1 MAALN
6 REQERQRLTNIIRQ
20 WNANRLDLFELSEP
34 NEDLEF
40 HGVMRFFHQDTDSKE
55 RVTTKCIRVSST
67 ATTAAVIETLVE
79 KFRPDMRMLTTPVYG
94 LYEVHAN
101 GEERRLDDNEKPLLV
116 QLNWNKDD
124 REGRFLLKR
133 EDNLNVSG
141 TGDYFE
147 DKSVMQNF
155 KRKPSKK
162 EKKEE
167 KKKKKKEALAAKG
180 KENSPKTPTSP
191 GGEESAAEKLYQE
204 LPESGFTRSISNPE
218 AVMRRRRQ
226 QKLEKKLQQFMSGP
240 SSGGTLKVYA
250 ETIKPEVPYKTLLLS
265 TNDTAAFVV
274 KESLE
279 KYGLDKED
287 PLDYCLVQV
296 QLPPGSTTVTE
307 TGGWGRELILD
318 DDDCPLQILMDWPA
332 QKGTLAFQLK
342 RRPSDAHG
350 QKRKPKKSKS
360 SSKSSESDS
369 YQDMAPVPQDRLPF
383 MVELNPDGS
392 EMLKPRLHRLQ
403 PNVTEV
409 GSERSS
415 ATSGQYLQLFSPNV
429 KPRHCV
435 IANMEGVVTVTP
447 TNHDAET
454 YVNGQRIYETTMLQ
468 HNSVV
473 RFGKMHTFRF
483 CEPVP
488 VEKSQGGRPDVTQ
501 SSPRRGPT
509 EQSSPSSGQAN
520 FETTFD
526 VDGHIETVSSPV
538 SKTPPRGLQERPV
551 DVPNEHMP
559 PVRSNIPFETVLP
572 ASIEYRDS
580 TEEQLLSQVISE
592 VNGAAV
598 QFKLAPTYTLYM
610 AARHRIAS
618 DARNVQTAAERLHR
632 LNSMT
637 IRVAS
642 MISRTIQEGS
652 AIAGVLAFWMANASE
667 LLHFLKM
674 DRDTSRQTQEAQGI
688 LGDAVQMA
696 FRYLVQCMT
705 RELRASMPAFLDESS
720 EADQEDEESL
730 TVKPSDADQG
740 RFWMLEAGW
749 KLGSFLDMR
758 DLPIF
763 LNYHAY
769 HPSNSPGYLPI
780 DDGDHSAHSS
790 ERSFRTSA
798 KENPARISGRW
809 LSPNSGMK
817 GGKPN
822 IGDVLNTLSSA
833 MSLLRRCRVNAA
845 LTIQLFS
852 QLFHFINMWLF
863 NKVVM
868 EPHLGLCTRMWGL
881 KLKRRLG
888 RVELW
893 AEKQGLELAA
903 DCHLCRV
910 IQAAHLLQAP
920 KHSAEDIASISSTC
934 FKLNSMQLR
943 ALLEQYRP
951 DPNEPR
957 IPQDL
962 IESVVSVAENT
973 ADELTRSDGGDVRLE
988 EDSDLQLPFLL
999 PEDGYSCD
1007 IVRGVPTGLQEF
1019 LDPLVSA
1026 GLLRMNIHPNAPGVW
1041 TIYFTPEAQE
1051 AARNMGSPGEQI
1063 PKEKLR
1069 SVSQQVHPEGHPSF
1083 QGSEQ
1088 SLHAPESRYPPTPK
1102 GEAEVID
1109 VSFSKNSSG
1118 MGLSIVAAKG
1128 AGQDQLG
1135 IYVKSVVKGGA
1146 ADLDGRLAA
1155 GDQLL
1160 EVDGHNLVG
1169 LSQERAAAL
1178 MTQTGQTVN
1187 LKVAKQGAI
1196 YHGLATLLS
1205 QPSPVMQSRVSRR
1218 SLGPTALSPSQ
1229 GGDTTPS
1236 KTRPKSEDILARHT
1250 NQVSTPPWREK
1261 MAPEGEG
1268 SGTVQRRE
1276 EYRSS
1281 PHLHNTNS
1289 KSKSVSD
1296 IVSDAEARGRRARN
1310 EIESVREQI
1319 KVRRIIRRSHS
1330 ASQSRSRSS
1339 SLSRLVN
1346 DLESRDWKAKEE
1358 ADVLKG
1364 ARSPRSPLSP
1374 RSPKSPSP
1382 RGNRSFNWPP
1392 PKQEDVRKSDKLSNG
1407 VPDIGKE
1414 NSKTRWSNEIMM
1426 NGDVSNG
1433 VVHHIKRS
1441 AITHNVR
1448 PFGKEIKRSRSCSEL
1463 KEEFEKKEKEAKEGL
1478 DTLRLSMKTQAS
1490 LSTTELGRIRKAVSI
1505 SDYQSKAEERDKQA
1519 KRDEEMLS
1527 QKSRRHSEGSTKY
1540 YVSEPHKS
1548 GRLGVHWANT
1558 VSAPSLTYSQMYGQ
1572 GRPSPQQQGGYRPA
1586 ASNPNIQAH
1595 LKQPPREATR
1605 SQSTSNLGY
1614 PQQGEPRRVGEMRRG
1629 PPPPQRSPNTTSNYA
1644 DPRGDR
1650 YGAPDH
1656 RRDYMNVDPRDR
1668 HPANDQD
1675 RNYVDQR
1682 YLPPEARDR
1691 YAPVGHAKERYPP
1704 QDQQA
1709 PRYNVTYRAEPYG
1722 TKPGYSDSPPPPP
1735 PPPPPENYDGVPPDL
1750 PPPPPDPRYNDSPPP
1765 PPPPPAEMIGR
1776 YPGGR
1781 QQSDSPRA
1789 KLAETMRAAPYNPE
1803 QPSQLKLRHTDGPQ
1817 QYGSEEE
1824 RRFMEIQEI
1833 EVDAEKRKQRM
1844 NGNKNYT
1851 SEVTYVLEKS
1861 DTLSPSPW
1869 EREKRVYIEKQINEQ
1884 LKQMREQEIQE
1895 LEGKNYRRPEEEDRL
1910 RKLRMEDQFQRRAE
1924 EARRRSEEEEEAAS
1938 ESDEEPHPKQL
1949 VRVVAEEAEAAKQRI
1964 IEKDHQRMYEEERR
1978 EMERIKEQEH
1988 RLQQLQAERDEQR
2001 QRLGQKMDKR
2011 EREQEEWLEKQRQ
2024 LREQQRI
2031 EQDESRRLQVEEEEQ
2046 MRHRKQEEIRIKREQ
2061 DQQALRQIQAQRE
2074 SEEKAYREAERKR
2087 REAEYLTKRQ
2097 RERER
2102 ERLRQERQERERL
2115 LLERKLTSETLIYK
2129 KRDSASDQSSDASS
2143 PTAREHPGVQS
2154 TRVNAYQIPPP
2165 EKTYIA
2171 PPAPPQRKSS
2181 YESLRDSDRYNDN
2194 SSRPYNNYNDYD
2206 QERKPSPPSKP
2217 SYDALHPPSSTA
2229 SYHSSASSSSS
2240 PSHKPDD
2247 FSSPA
2252 NSQGLNTYNT
2262 SVAGTTPG
2270 IIGAQEVYRDP
2281 VMRKK
2286 AEKKAQA
2293 MEAAKKKPGP
2303 EKLSFKDRM
2312 KMFDQG
2318 QTIEKP
2324 RTSKWLKE
2332 HAPETVG

>member
-167 KKKKKKEALAAKG
+167 KKKKKKEALALKG
-180 KENSPKTPTSP
+180 KENSPKVVLPKDDTPTSP
-191 GGEESAAEKLYQE
+191 QGEENAAEKLYQE

-287 PLDYCLVQV
+287 PLDYCLVQLSTSRLRNVQLPPGTSTWRRIGNNLSPIREV

-342 RRPSDAHG
+342 RRPSDARG

-369 YQDMAPVPQDRLPF
+369 YQDMGPVPQDRLPF

-415 ATSGQYLQLFSPNV
+415 ATSGQYLQLNVAETDSGYHSSSKGELFSPNV

-435 IANMEGVVTVTP
+435 LANMEGVVTVTP
-447 TNHDAET
+447 TNHEAET

-488 VEKSQGGRPDVTQ
+488 VTESQKSQGGRPDVTQ

-509 EQSSPSSGQAN
+509 EQSSPSSGQ

-538 SKTPPRGLQERPV
+538 NKTPPRGLQERPV
-551 DVPNEHMP
+551 DVPPEHMP

-705 RELRASMPAFLDESS
+705 RELRASMPSFLDESS

-730 TVKPSDADQG
+730 T
-740 RFWMLEAGW
+740 
-749 KLGSFLDMR
+749 
-758 DLPIF
+758 
-763 LNYHAY
+763 
-769 HPSNSPGYLPI
+769 

-881 KLKRRLG
+881 RLKRRLG

-1051 AARNMGSPGEQI
+1051 AARTMGSPGEQI

-1069 SVSQQVHPEGHPSF
+1069 SVSQQ
-1083 QGSEQ
+1083 
-1088 SLHAPESRYPPTPK
+1088 SLHTPESRYPTTPK

-1109 VSFSKNSSG
+1109 VSFGKNSSG

-1330 ASQSRSRSS
+1330 ASQNRSRSS

-1358 ADVLKG
+1358 AGVLKG

-1382 RGNRSFNWPP
+1382 RGSRSFNWPP
-1392 PKQEDVRKSDKLSNG
+1392 PSPKQEDIRKSDKLSNG
-1407 VPDIGKE
+1407 VPHIGKE
-1414 NSKTRWSNEIMM
+1414 NVKTRYSNEIVM
-1426 NGDVSNG
+1426 NGDLSNG

-1441 AITHNVR
+1441 AITHNMR

-1463 KEEFEKKEKEAKEGL
+1463 KEEFEKKEQEAKEGL
-1478 DTLRLSMKTQAS
+1478 DTLRLSLKTQAS
-1490 LSTTELGRIRKAVSI
+1490 LSTSELGRIRKAVSI

-1519 KRDEEMLS
+1519 KRDEETLS

-1548 GRLGVHWANT
+1548 GKLGVHWANT
-1558 VSAPSLTYSQMYGQ
+1558 LSAPSLTYSQMYGQ
-1572 GRPSPQQQGGYRPA
+1572 GRPSPQQQGGGYRPA
-1586 ASNPNIQAH
+1586 ASNPNIQAQ
-1595 LKQPPREATR
+1595 LKQQPPRDAPR

-1614 PQQGEPRRVGEMRRG
+1614 PQQAEPRRVGEMRRG

-1691 YAPVGHAKERYPP
+1691 YAPVGHAKERHPP

-1722 TKPGYSDSPPPPP
+1722 SKPGYSDSPPPPP

-1789 KLAETMRAAPYNPE
+1789 KLAETMRSAPYNPE
-1803 QPSQLKLRHTDGPQ
+1803 QASQHRLRHTDGPQ

-1869 EREKRVYIEKQINEQ
+1869 EREKRVYIERQINEQ

-1895 LEGKNYRRPEEEDRL
+1895 LEGKNYRRPEEEERL
-1910 RKLRMEDQFQRRAE
+1910 RKLRMEDEFQRRAE
-1924 EARRRSEEEEEAAS
+1924 DARRRSEEDEEAAS

-2001 QRLGQKMDKR
+2001 QRMGQKMDKR

-2031 EQDESRRLQVEEEEQ
+2031 EQDESRRLQEQEEEQ

-2129 KRDSASDQSSDASS
+2129 KRDSASDSDASS

-2165 EKTYIA
+2165 EKTFIA

-2181 YESLRDSDRYNDN
+2181 YESLRDSDRYNDDN
-2194 SSRPYNNYNDYD
+2194 SRAYNNYNDYD

-2217 SYDALHPPSSTA
+2217 SYDALHPTSSTA

-2240 PSHKPDD
+2240 PSHKPDE
-2247 FSSPA
+2247 FASPA

-2262 SVAGTTPG
+2262 QQMAGTTPC

-2281 VMRKK
+2281 VMRRK

-2293 MEAAKKKPGP
+2293 SEAAKKKPGP

>member
-167 KKKKKKEALAAKG
+167 KKKKKKEALALKG
-180 KENSPKTPTSP
+180 KENSPKVVLPKDDTPTSP
-191 GGEESAAEKLYQE
+191 QGEENAAEKLYQE

-287 PLDYCLVQV
+287 PLDYCLVQLSTSRLRNVQLPPGTSTWRRIGNNLSPIREV

-342 RRPSDAHG
+342 RRPSDARG

-369 YQDMAPVPQDRLPF
+369 YQDMGPVPQDRLPF

-415 ATSGQYLQLFSPNV
+415 ATSGQYLQLNVAETDSGYHSSSKGELFSPNV

-435 IANMEGVVTVTP
+435 LANMEGVVTVTP
-447 TNHDAET
+447 TNHEAET

-488 VEKSQGGRPDVTQ
+488 VTESQKSQGGRPDVTQ

-509 EQSSPSSGQAN
+509 EQSSPSSGQ

-538 SKTPPRGLQERPV
+538 NKTPPRGLQERPV
-551 DVPNEHMP
+551 DVPPEHMP

-705 RELRASMPAFLDESS
+705 RELRASMPSFLDESS

-730 TVKPSDADQG
+730 T
-740 RFWMLEAGW
+740 
-749 KLGSFLDMR
+749 
-758 DLPIF
+758 
-763 LNYHAY
+763 
-769 HPSNSPGYLPI
+769 

-881 KLKRRLG
+881 RLKRRLG

-1051 AARNMGSPGEQI
+1051 AARTMGSPGEQI

-1088 SLHAPESRYPPTPK
+1088 SLHTPESRYPTTPK

-1109 VSFSKNSSG
+1109 VSFGKNSSG

-1205 QPSPVMQSRVSRR
+1205 QPSPVMQSR
-1218 SLGPTALSPSQ
+1218 A
-1229 GGDTTPS
+1229 
-1236 KTRPKSEDILARHT
+1236 
-1250 NQVSTPPWREK
+1250 
-1261 MAPEGEG
+1261 
-1268 SGTVQRRE
+1268 
-1276 EYRSS
+1276 
-1281 PHLHNTNS
+1281 
-1289 KSKSVSD
+1289 
-1296 IVSDAEARGRRARN
+1296 
-1310 EIESVREQI
+1310 
-1319 KVRRIIRRSHS
+1319 
-1330 ASQSRSRSS
+1330 
-1339 SLSRLVN
+1339 
-1346 DLESRDWKAKEE
+1346 
-1358 ADVLKG
+1358 
-1364 ARSPRSPLSP
+1364 
-1374 RSPKSPSP
+1374 
-1382 RGNRSFNWPP
+1382 
-1392 PKQEDVRKSDKLSNG
+1392 
-1407 VPDIGKE
+1407 
-1414 NSKTRWSNEIMM
+1414 
-1426 NGDVSNG
+1426 
-1433 VVHHIKRS
+1433 
-1441 AITHNVR
+1441 
-1448 PFGKEIKRSRSCSEL
+1448 
-1463 KEEFEKKEKEAKEGL
+1463 
-1478 DTLRLSMKTQAS
+1478 
-1490 LSTTELGRIRKAVSI
+1490 
-1505 SDYQSKAEERDKQA
+1505 
-1519 KRDEEMLS
+1519 
-1527 QKSRRHSEGSTKY
+1527 
-1540 YVSEPHKS
+1540 
-1548 GRLGVHWANT
+1548 
-1558 VSAPSLTYSQMYGQ
+1558 YSQMYGQ
-1572 GRPSPQQQGGYRPA
+1572 GRPSPQQQGGGYRPA
-1586 ASNPNIQAH
+1586 ASNPNIQAQ
-1595 LKQPPREATR
+1595 LKQQPPRDAPR

-1614 PQQGEPRRVGEMRRG
+1614 PQQAEPRRVGEMRRG

-1691 YAPVGHAKERYPP
+1691 YAPVGHAKERHPP

-1722 TKPGYSDSPPPPP
+1722 SKPGYSDSPPPPP

-1789 KLAETMRAAPYNPE
+1789 KLAETMRSAPYNPE
-1803 QPSQLKLRHTDGPQ
+1803 QASQHRLRHTDGPQ

-1869 EREKRVYIEKQINEQ
+1869 EREKRVYIERQINEQ

-1895 LEGKNYRRPEEEDRL
+1895 LEGKNYRRPEEEERL
-1910 RKLRMEDQFQRRAE
+1910 RKLRMEDEFQRRAE
-1924 EARRRSEEEEEAAS
+1924 DARRRSEEDEEAAS

-2001 QRLGQKMDKR
+2001 QRMGQKMDKR

-2031 EQDESRRLQVEEEEQ
+2031 EQDESRRLQEQEEEQ

-2129 KRDSASDQSSDASS
+2129 KRDSASDSDASS

-2165 EKTYIA
+2165 EKTFIA

-2181 YESLRDSDRYNDN
+2181 YESLRDSDRYNDDN
-2194 SSRPYNNYNDYD
+2194 SRAYNNYNDYD

-2217 SYDALHPPSSTA
+2217 SYDALHPTSSTA

-2240 PSHKPDD
+2240 PSHKPDE
-2247 FSSPA
+2247 FASPA

-2262 SVAGTTPG
+2262 QQMAGTTPC

-2281 VMRKK
+2281 VMRRK

-2293 MEAAKKKPGP
+2293 SEAAKKKPGP

>member
-167 KKKKKKEALAAKG
+167 KKKKKKEALALKG
-180 KENSPKTPTSP
+180 KENSPKVVLPKDDTPTSP
-191 GGEESAAEKLYQE
+191 QGEENAAEKLYQE

-342 RRPSDAHG
+342 RRPSDARG

-369 YQDMAPVPQDRLPF
+369 YQDMGPVPQDRLPF

-435 IANMEGVVTVTP
+435 LANMEGVVTVTP
-447 TNHDAET
+447 TNHEAET

-468 HNSVV
+468 HNAVV

-488 VEKSQGGRPDVTQ
+488 VTESQKSQGGRPDVTQ

-509 EQSSPSSGQAN
+509 EQSSPSSGQ

-538 SKTPPRGLQERPV
+538 NKTPPRGLQERPV
-551 DVPNEHMP
+551 DVPPEHMP

-705 RELRASMPAFLDESS
+705 RELRASMPSFLDESS

-730 TVKPSDADQG
+730 T
-740 RFWMLEAGW
+740 
-749 KLGSFLDMR
+749 
-758 DLPIF
+758 
-763 LNYHAY
+763 
-769 HPSNSPGYLPI
+769 

-881 KLKRRLG
+881 RLKRRLG

-1051 AARNMGSPGEQI
+1051 AARTMGSPGEQI

-1069 SVSQQVHPEGHPSF
+1069 SVSQQ
-1083 QGSEQ
+1083 
-1088 SLHAPESRYPPTPK
+1088 SLHTPESRYPPTPK

-1109 VSFSKNSSG
+1109 VSFGKNSSG

-1281 PHLHNTNS
+1281 PHLHNTN
-1289 KSKSVSD
+1289 
-1296 IVSDAEARGRRARN
+1296 
-1310 EIESVREQI
+1310 
-1319 KVRRIIRRSHS
+1319 
-1330 ASQSRSRSS
+1330 
-1339 SLSRLVN
+1339 
-1346 DLESRDWKAKEE
+1346 
-1358 ADVLKG
+1358 
-1364 ARSPRSPLSP
+1364 
-1374 RSPKSPSP
+1374 
-1382 RGNRSFNWPP
+1382 
-1392 PKQEDVRKSDKLSNG
+1392 
-1407 VPDIGKE
+1407 
-1414 NSKTRWSNEIMM
+1414 
-1426 NGDVSNG
+1426 
-1433 VVHHIKRS
+1433 
-1441 AITHNVR
+1441 
-1448 PFGKEIKRSRSCSEL
+1448 
-1463 KEEFEKKEKEAKEGL
+1463 
-1478 DTLRLSMKTQAS
+1478 
-1490 LSTTELGRIRKAVSI
+1490 
-1505 SDYQSKAEERDKQA
+1505 
-1519 KRDEEMLS
+1519 
-1527 QKSRRHSEGSTKY
+1527 
-1540 YVSEPHKS
+1540 
-1548 GRLGVHWANT
+1548 
-1558 VSAPSLTYSQMYGQ
+1558 TYSQMYGQ
-1572 GRPSPQQQGGYRPA
+1572 GRPSPQQQGGGYRPA
-1586 ASNPNIQAH
+1586 ASNPNIQAQ
-1595 LKQPPREATR
+1595 LKQQPPREAPR

-1614 PQQGEPRRVGEMRRG
+1614 PQQAEPRRVGEMRRG

-1691 YAPVGHAKERYPP
+1691 YAPVGHAKERHPP

-1722 TKPGYSDSPPPPP
+1722 SKPGYSDSPPPPP

-1789 KLAETMRAAPYNPE
+1789 KLAETMRSAPYNPE
-1803 QPSQLKLRHTDGPQ
+1803 QASQHRLRHTDGPQ

-1869 EREKRVYIEKQINEQ
+1869 EREKRAYIERQINEQ

-1895 LEGKNYRRPEEEDRL
+1895 LEGKNYRRPEEEERL
-1910 RKLRMEDQFQRRAE
+1910 RKLRMEDEFQRRAE
-1924 EARRRSEEEEEAAS
+1924 DARRRSEEDEEAAS

-2001 QRLGQKMDKR
+2001 QRMGQKMDKR

-2031 EQDESRRLQVEEEEQ
+2031 EQDESRRLQEQEEEQ
-2046 MRHRKQEEIRIKREQ
+2046 MRHRKQEEIRVKREQ

-2129 KRDSASDQSSDASS
+2129 KRDSASDSDASS

-2165 EKTYIA
+2165 EKTFIA

-2181 YESLRDSDRYNDN
+2181 YESLRDSDRYNDDN
-2194 SSRPYNNYNDYD
+2194 SRAYNNYNDYD

-2217 SYDALHPPSSTA
+2217 SYDALHPTSSTA

-2240 PSHKPDD
+2240 PSHKPDE
-2247 FSSPA
+2247 FASPA

-2262 SVAGTTPG
+2262 QQMAGTTPC

-2281 VMRKK
+2281 VMRRK

-2293 MEAAKKKPGP
+2293 SEAAKKKPGP

>member
-180 KENSPKTPTSP
+180 KENSPKVSLPKDDTPTSP

-1205 QPSPVMQSRVSRR
+1205 QPSPVMQSR
-1218 SLGPTALSPSQ
+1218 A
-1229 GGDTTPS
+1229 
-1236 KTRPKSEDILARHT
+1236 
-1250 NQVSTPPWREK
+1250 
-1261 MAPEGEG
+1261 
-1268 SGTVQRRE
+1268 
-1276 EYRSS
+1276 
-1281 PHLHNTNS
+1281 
-1289 KSKSVSD
+1289 
-1296 IVSDAEARGRRARN
+1296 
-1310 EIESVREQI
+1310 
-1319 KVRRIIRRSHS
+1319 
-1330 ASQSRSRSS
+1330 
-1339 SLSRLVN
+1339 
-1346 DLESRDWKAKEE
+1346 
-1358 ADVLKG
+1358 
-1364 ARSPRSPLSP
+1364 
-1374 RSPKSPSP
+1374 
-1382 RGNRSFNWPP
+1382 
-1392 PKQEDVRKSDKLSNG
+1392 
-1407 VPDIGKE
+1407 
-1414 NSKTRWSNEIMM
+1414 
-1426 NGDVSNG
+1426 
-1433 VVHHIKRS
+1433 
-1441 AITHNVR
+1441 
-1448 PFGKEIKRSRSCSEL
+1448 
-1463 KEEFEKKEKEAKEGL
+1463 
-1478 DTLRLSMKTQAS
+1478 
-1490 LSTTELGRIRKAVSI
+1490 
-1505 SDYQSKAEERDKQA
+1505 
-1519 KRDEEMLS
+1519 
-1527 QKSRRHSEGSTKY
+1527 
-1540 YVSEPHKS
+1540 
-1548 GRLGVHWANT
+1548 
-1558 VSAPSLTYSQMYGQ
+1558 YSQMYGQ

>member
-133 EDNLNVSG
+133 EDNLNVS
-141 TGDYFE
+141 
-147 DKSVMQNF
+147 
-155 KRKPSKK
+155 
-162 EKKEE
+162 
-167 KKKKKKEALAAKG
+167 
-180 KENSPKTPTSP
+180 TPTSP
-191 GGEESAAEKLYQE
+191 QGEESAAEKLYQE

-226 QKLEKKLQQFMSGP
+226 QKLERRNFSSALQ
-240 SSGGTLKVYA
+240 
-250 ETIKPEVPYKTLLLS
+250 TLLLS

-279 KYGLDKED
+279 KYGLDKRTPGLLPRTGTSTWRRIGNNLSPIREVIPAATCRHLALTF
-287 PLDYCLVQV
+287 PLHHSSPPPPPAHSRSCAGFSCSV

-342 RRPSDAHG
+342 RRPSDARG

-369 YQDMAPVPQDRLPF
+369 YQDMGPVPQDRLPF

-447 TNHDAET
+447 TNHEAET

-488 VEKSQGGRPDVTQ
+488 VIEKSQGGRPDVTQ
-501 SSPRRGPT
+501 SSPRRGPA

-526 VDGHIETVSSPV
+526 VDGHIETVTSPV
-538 SKTPPRGLQERPV
+538 NKTPPRGLQERPV
-551 DVPNEHMP
+551 DVPPEHMP

-780 DDGDHSAHSS
+780 ARSASCSPAVPIFCCLGRRKLRDKSRAKSEPVLNAQSETTRAVAKSCEQLPLETDDGDHSAHSS

-881 KLKRRLG
+881 RLKRRLG

-1026 GLLRMNIHPNAPGVW
+1026 GLVRMNVHPNAPGVW

-1088 SLHAPESRYPPTPK
+1088 SLHTPESRYPPTPK

-1118 MGLSIVAAKG
+1118 MGLSIVAAKEKTERWSKFTEHLQQASSVLG
-1128 AGQDQLG
+1128 GFTPLLPLPCPYLAYSSRQGLGILRACGPNSSAVYVSPSVYRPDRLVLSHPEITPKESQDQVVVWVSFVRTASCVVFPV
-1135 IYVKSVVKGGA
+1135 IYPK
-1146 ADLDGRLAA
+1146 R
-1155 GDQLL
+1155 
-1160 EVDGHNLVG
+1160 
-1169 LSQERAAAL
+1169 
-1178 MTQTGQTVN
+1178 
-1187 LKVAKQGAI
+1187 
-1196 YHGLATLLS
+1196 
-1205 QPSPVMQSRVSRR
+1205 RVP
-1218 SLGPTALSPSQ
+1218 LGPVFGVCA
-1229 GGDTTPS
+1229 D
-1236 KTRPKSEDILARHT
+1236 
-1250 NQVSTPPWREK
+1250 
-1261 MAPEGEG
+1261 
-1268 SGTVQRRE
+1268 SG
-1276 EYRSS
+1276 
-1281 PHLHNTNS
+1281 
-1289 KSKSVSD
+1289 
-1296 IVSDAEARGRRARN
+1296 IVLN
-1310 EIESVREQI
+1310 
-1319 KVRRIIRRSHS
+1319 
-1330 ASQSRSRSS
+1330 
-1339 SLSRLVN
+1339 
-1346 DLESRDWKAKEE
+1346 
-1358 ADVLKG
+1358 
-1364 ARSPRSPLSP
+1364 
-1374 RSPKSPSP
+1374 
-1382 RGNRSFNWPP
+1382 
-1392 PKQEDVRKSDKLSNG
+1392 
-1407 VPDIGKE
+1407 
-1414 NSKTRWSNEIMM
+1414 
-1426 NGDVSNG
+1426 
-1433 VVHHIKRS
+1433 
-1441 AITHNVR
+1441 
-1448 PFGKEIKRSRSCSEL
+1448 C
-1463 KEEFEKKEKEAKEGL
+1463 
-1478 DTLRLSMKTQAS
+1478 QAS
-1490 LSTTELGRIRKAVSI
+1490 LVNAESSGSMGRCYAVNWLMAFLSSACVNIGRKS
-1505 SDYQSKAEERDKQA
+1505 ERH
-1519 KRDEEMLS
+1519 
-1527 QKSRRHSEGSTKY
+1527 RRN
-1540 YVSEPHKS
+1540 V
-1548 GRLGVHWANT
+1548 
-1558 VSAPSLTYSQMYGQ
+1558 
-1572 GRPSPQQQGGYRPA
+1572 
-1586 ASNPNIQAH
+1586 ASNHPPAILGKHPSFLDWSSCFLFAQHMSSRSIMQEVFISAGFMTRFGVFVAS
-1595 LKQPPREATR
+1595 LKLKCQTSALQFQKKPQV
-1605 SQSTSNLGY
+1605 QSPDLNLTHFSPDTGVGY
-1614 PQQGEPRRVGEMRRG
+1614 C
-1629 PPPPQRSPNTTSNYA
+1629 
-1644 DPRGDR
+1644 
-1650 YGAPDH
+1650 
-1656 RRDYMNVDPRDR
+1656 
-1668 HPANDQD
+1668 
-1675 RNYVDQR
+1675 
-1682 YLPPEARDR
+1682 LF
-1691 YAPVGHAKERYPP
+1691 
-1704 QDQQA
+1704 
-1709 PRYNVTYRAEPYG
+1709 AEP
-1722 TKPGYSDSPPPPP
+1722 KISSSH
-1735 PPPPPENYDGVPPDL
+1735 VC
-1750 PPPPPDPRYNDSPPP
+1750 
-1765 PPPPPAEMIGR
+1765 
-1776 YPGGR
+1776 
-1781 QQSDSPRA
+1781 QH
-1789 KLAETMRAAPYNPE
+1789 
-1803 QPSQLKLRHTDGPQ
+1803 PSH
-1817 QYGSEEE
+1817 
-1824 RRFMEIQEI
+1824 
-1833 EVDAEKRKQRM
+1833 
-1844 NGNKNYT
+1844 
-1851 SEVTYVLEKS
+1851 
-1861 DTLSPSPW
+1861 
-1869 EREKRVYIEKQINEQ
+1869 
-1884 LKQMREQEIQE
+1884 
-1895 LEGKNYRRPEEEDRL
+1895 
-1910 RKLRMEDQFQRRAE
+1910 
-1924 EARRRSEEEEEAAS
+1924 
-1938 ESDEEPHPKQL
+1938 
-1949 VRVVAEEAEAAKQRI
+1949 
-1964 IEKDHQRMYEEERR
+1964 
-1978 EMERIKEQEH
+1978 
-1988 RLQQLQAERDEQR
+1988 
-2001 QRLGQKMDKR
+2001 
-2011 EREQEEWLEKQRQ
+2011 
-2024 LREQQRI
+2024 
-2031 EQDESRRLQVEEEEQ
+2031 
-2046 MRHRKQEEIRIKREQ
+2046 
-2061 DQQALRQIQAQRE
+2061 
-2074 SEEKAYREAERKR
+2074 
-2087 REAEYLTKRQ
+2087 YLTPV
-2097 RERER
+2097 
-2102 ERLRQERQERERL
+2102 LRC
-2115 LLERKLTSETLIYK
+2115 
-2129 KRDSASDQSSDASS
+2129 DS
-2143 PTAREHPGVQS
+2143 VQF
-2154 TRVNAYQIPPP
+2154 
-2165 EKTYIA
+2165 
-2171 PPAPPQRKSS
+2171 
-2181 YESLRDSDRYNDN
+2181 
-2194 SSRPYNNYNDYD
+2194 
-2206 QERKPSPPSKP
+2206 
-2217 SYDALHPPSSTA
+2217 
-2229 SYHSSASSSSS
+2229 
-2240 PSHKPDD
+2240 PD
-2247 FSSPA
+2247 
-2252 NSQGLNTYNT
+2252 
-2262 SVAGTTPG
+2262 
-2270 IIGAQEVYRDP
+2270 
-2281 VMRKK
+2281 
-2286 AEKKAQA
+2286 
-2293 MEAAKKKPGP
+2293 
-2303 EKLSFKDRM
+2303 
-2312 KMFDQG
+2312 
-2318 QTIEKP
+2318 
-2324 RTSKWLKE
+2324 
-2332 HAPETVG
+2332 

>member
-167 KKKKKKEALAAKG
+167 KKKKKKEALALKG
-180 KENSPKTPTSP
+180 KENSPKVVLPKDDTPTSP
-191 GGEESAAEKLYQE
+191 QGEENAAEKLYQE

-287 PLDYCLVQV
+287 PLDYCLVQLSTSRLRNVQLPPGTSTWRRIGNNLSPIREV

-342 RRPSDAHG
+342 RRPSDARG

-369 YQDMAPVPQDRLPF
+369 YQDMGPVPQDRLPF

-415 ATSGQYLQLFSPNV
+415 ATSGQYLQLNVAETDSGYHSSSKGELFSPNV

-435 IANMEGVVTVTP
+435 LANMEGVVTVTP
-447 TNHDAET
+447 TNHEAET

-488 VEKSQGGRPDVTQ
+488 VTESQKSQGGRPDVTQ

-509 EQSSPSSGQAN
+509 EQSSPSSGQ

-538 SKTPPRGLQERPV
+538 NKTPPRGLQERPV
-551 DVPNEHMP
+551 DVPPEHMP

-705 RELRASMPAFLDESS
+705 RELRASMPSFLDESS

-730 TVKPSDADQG
+730 T
-740 RFWMLEAGW
+740 
-749 KLGSFLDMR
+749 
-758 DLPIF
+758 
-763 LNYHAY
+763 
-769 HPSNSPGYLPI
+769 

-881 KLKRRLG
+881 RLKRRLG

-1051 AARNMGSPGEQI
+1051 AARTMGSPGEQI

-1088 SLHAPESRYPPTPK
+1088 SLHTPESRYPTTPK

-1109 VSFSKNSSG
+1109 VSFGKNSSG

-1281 PHLHNTNS
+1281 PHLHNTN
-1289 KSKSVSD
+1289 K
-1296 IVSDAEARGRRARN
+1296 
-1310 EIESVREQI
+1310 
-1319 KVRRIIRRSHS
+1319 
-1330 ASQSRSRSS
+1330 
-1339 SLSRLVN
+1339 
-1346 DLESRDWKAKEE
+1346 
-1358 ADVLKG
+1358 
-1364 ARSPRSPLSP
+1364 
-1374 RSPKSPSP
+1374 
-1382 RGNRSFNWPP
+1382 
-1392 PKQEDVRKSDKLSNG
+1392 
-1407 VPDIGKE
+1407 
-1414 NSKTRWSNEIMM
+1414 
-1426 NGDVSNG
+1426 
-1433 VVHHIKRS
+1433 
-1441 AITHNVR
+1441 
-1448 PFGKEIKRSRSCSEL
+1448 
-1463 KEEFEKKEKEAKEGL
+1463 
-1478 DTLRLSMKTQAS
+1478 
-1490 LSTTELGRIRKAVSI
+1490 
-1505 SDYQSKAEERDKQA
+1505 
-1519 KRDEEMLS
+1519 
-1527 QKSRRHSEGSTKY
+1527 
-1540 YVSEPHKS
+1540 PHKS
-1548 GRLGVHWANT
+1548 GKLGVHWANT
-1558 VSAPSLTYSQMYGQ
+1558 LSAPSLTYSQMYGQ
-1572 GRPSPQQQGGYRPA
+1572 GRPSPQQQGGGYRPA
-1586 ASNPNIQAH
+1586 ASNPNIQAQ
-1595 LKQPPREATR
+1595 LKQQPPRDAPR

-1614 PQQGEPRRVGEMRRG
+1614 PQQAEPRRVGEMRRG

-1691 YAPVGHAKERYPP
+1691 YAPVGHAKERHPP

-1722 TKPGYSDSPPPPP
+1722 SKPGYSDSPPPPP

-1789 KLAETMRAAPYNPE
+1789 KLAETMRSAPYNPE
-1803 QPSQLKLRHTDGPQ
+1803 QASQHRLRHTDGPQ

-1869 EREKRVYIEKQINEQ
+1869 EREKRVYIERQINEQ

-1895 LEGKNYRRPEEEDRL
+1895 LEGKNYRRPEEEERL
-1910 RKLRMEDQFQRRAE
+1910 RKLRMEDEFQRRAE
-1924 EARRRSEEEEEAAS
+1924 DARRRSEEDEEAAS

-2001 QRLGQKMDKR
+2001 QRMGQKMDKR

-2031 EQDESRRLQVEEEEQ
+2031 EQDESRRLQEQEEEQ

-2129 KRDSASDQSSDASS
+2129 KRDSASDSDASS

-2165 EKTYIA
+2165 EKTFIA

-2181 YESLRDSDRYNDN
+2181 YESLRDSDRYNDDN
-2194 SSRPYNNYNDYD
+2194 SRAYNNYNDYD

-2217 SYDALHPPSSTA
+2217 SYDALHPTSSTA

-2240 PSHKPDD
+2240 PSHKPDE
-2247 FSSPA
+2247 FASPA

-2262 SVAGTTPG
+2262 QQMAGTTPC

-2281 VMRKK
+2281 VMRRK

-2293 MEAAKKKPGP
+2293 SEAAKKKPGP

>member
-180 KENSPKTPTSP
+180 KENSPKVSLPKDDTPTSP

-1281 PHLHNTNS
+1281 PHLHNTN
-1289 KSKSVSD
+1289 K
-1296 IVSDAEARGRRARN
+1296 
-1310 EIESVREQI
+1310 
-1319 KVRRIIRRSHS
+1319 
-1330 ASQSRSRSS
+1330 
-1339 SLSRLVN
+1339 
-1346 DLESRDWKAKEE
+1346 
-1358 ADVLKG
+1358 
-1364 ARSPRSPLSP
+1364 
-1374 RSPKSPSP
+1374 
-1382 RGNRSFNWPP
+1382 
-1392 PKQEDVRKSDKLSNG
+1392 
-1407 VPDIGKE
+1407 
-1414 NSKTRWSNEIMM
+1414 
-1426 NGDVSNG
+1426 
-1433 VVHHIKRS
+1433 
-1441 AITHNVR
+1441 
-1448 PFGKEIKRSRSCSEL
+1448 
-1463 KEEFEKKEKEAKEGL
+1463 
-1478 DTLRLSMKTQAS
+1478 
-1490 LSTTELGRIRKAVSI
+1490 
-1505 SDYQSKAEERDKQA
+1505 
-1519 KRDEEMLS
+1519 
-1527 QKSRRHSEGSTKY
+1527 
-1540 YVSEPHKS
+1540 PHKS

>member
-180 KENSPKTPTSP
+180 KENSPKVSLPKDDV
-191 GGEESAAEKLYQE
+191 GEESAAEKLYQE

-369 YQDMAPVPQDRLPF
+369 YQDMGPVPQDRLPF
-383 MVELNPDGS
+383 MVELNPGALLFLS
-392 EMLKPRLHRLQ
+392 KILCTVIEFRNHFLQFPRLHRLQ

-488 VEKSQGGRPDVTQ
+488 VEVRLRSCIGDIP
-501 SSPRRGPT
+501 
-509 EQSSPSSGQAN
+509 PSSGQAN

-538 SKTPPRGLQERPV
+538 NKVRTTIHIRRQVIVQNNVDFKYLYPYLCRHLQEAYR
-551 DVPNEHMP
+551 
-559 PVRSNIPFETVLP
+559 RGQSNIPFETVLP

-730 TVKPSDADQG
+730 T
-740 RFWMLEAGW
+740 
-749 KLGSFLDMR
+749 
-758 DLPIF
+758 
-763 LNYHAY
+763 
-769 HPSNSPGYLPI
+769 
-780 DDGDHSAHSS
+780 
-790 ERSFRTSA
+790 
-798 KENPARISGRW
+798 
-809 LSPNSGMK
+809 
-817 GGKPN
+817 
-822 IGDVLNTLSSA
+822 GDVLNTLSSA

-1019 LDPLVSA
+1019 LDPLVYTISCLT

-1069 SVSQQVHPEGHPSF
+1069 TILLRLF
-1083 QGSEQ
+1083 
-1088 SLHAPESRYPPTPK
+1088 
-1102 GEAEVID
+1102 EVT
-1109 VSFSKNSSG
+1109 V
-1118 MGLSIVAAKG
+1118 GLSLRVFEAQG

-1205 QPSPVMQSRVSRR
+1205 QPSPVMQSRGKPSR
-1218 SLGPTALSPSQ
+1218 LGPSQ

-1319 KVRRIIRRSHS
+1319 K
-1330 ASQSRSRSS
+1330 
-1339 SLSRLVN
+1339 
-1346 DLESRDWKAKEE
+1346 
-1358 ADVLKG
+1358 
-1364 ARSPRSPLSP
+1364 
-1374 RSPKSPSP
+1374 
-1382 RGNRSFNWPP
+1382 
-1392 PKQEDVRKSDKLSNG
+1392 
-1407 VPDIGKE
+1407 
-1414 NSKTRWSNEIMM
+1414 
-1426 NGDVSNG
+1426 
-1433 VVHHIKRS
+1433 
-1441 AITHNVR
+1441 
-1448 PFGKEIKRSRSCSEL
+1448 
-1463 KEEFEKKEKEAKEGL
+1463 
-1478 DTLRLSMKTQAS
+1478 
-1490 LSTTELGRIRKAVSI
+1490 
-1505 SDYQSKAEERDKQA
+1505 
-1519 KRDEEMLS
+1519 
-1527 QKSRRHSEGSTKY
+1527 
-1540 YVSEPHKS
+1540 
-1548 GRLGVHWANT
+1548 
-1558 VSAPSLTYSQMYGQ
+1558 
-1572 GRPSPQQQGGYRPA
+1572 
-1586 ASNPNIQAH
+1586 
-1595 LKQPPREATR
+1595 PPREAPR

-1675 RNYVDQR
+1675 RNYVEQR

-1949 VRVVAEEAEAAKQRI
+1949 VR
-1964 IEKDHQRMYEEERR
+1964 
-1978 EMERIKEQEH
+1978 
-1988 RLQQLQAERDEQR
+1988 QLQAERDEQR

-2061 DQQALRQIQAQRE
+2061 DQQAL
-2074 SEEKAYREAERKR
+2074 
-2087 REAEYLTKRQ
+2087 
-2097 RERER
+2097 
-2102 ERLRQERQERERL
+2102 
-2115 LLERKLTSETLIYK
+2115 
-2129 KRDSASDQSSDASS
+2129 
-2143 PTAREHPGVQS
+2143 
-2154 TRVNAYQIPPP
+2154 
-2165 EKTYIA
+2165 
-2171 PPAPPQRKSS
+2171 
-2181 YESLRDSDRYNDN
+2181 
-2194 SSRPYNNYNDYD
+2194 
-2206 QERKPSPPSKP
+2206 
-2217 SYDALHPPSSTA
+2217 
-2229 SYHSSASSSSS
+2229 
-2240 PSHKPDD
+2240 
-2247 FSSPA
+2247 
-2252 NSQGLNTYNT
+2252 
-2262 SVAGTTPG
+2262 
-2270 IIGAQEVYRDP
+2270 
-2281 VMRKK
+2281 
-2286 AEKKAQA
+2286 
-2293 MEAAKKKPGP
+2293 
-2303 EKLSFKDRM
+2303 
-2312 KMFDQG
+2312 
-2318 QTIEKP
+2318 
-2324 RTSKWLKE
+2324 
-2332 HAPETVG
+2332 

>member
-180 KENSPKTPTSP
+180 KENSPKVSLPKDDTPTSP

-730 TVKPSDADQG
+730 T
-740 RFWMLEAGW
+740 
-749 KLGSFLDMR
+749 
-758 DLPIF
+758 
-763 LNYHAY
+763 
-769 HPSNSPGYLPI
+769 

-1069 SVSQQVHPEGHPSF
+1069 SVSQQ
-1083 QGSEQ
+1083 

-1281 PHLHNTNS
+1281 PHLHNTN
-1289 KSKSVSD
+1289 
-1296 IVSDAEARGRRARN
+1296 
-1310 EIESVREQI
+1310 
-1319 KVRRIIRRSHS
+1319 
-1330 ASQSRSRSS
+1330 
-1339 SLSRLVN
+1339 
-1346 DLESRDWKAKEE
+1346 
-1358 ADVLKG
+1358 
-1364 ARSPRSPLSP
+1364 
-1374 RSPKSPSP
+1374 
-1382 RGNRSFNWPP
+1382 
-1392 PKQEDVRKSDKLSNG
+1392 
-1407 VPDIGKE
+1407 
-1414 NSKTRWSNEIMM
+1414 
-1426 NGDVSNG
+1426 
-1433 VVHHIKRS
+1433 
-1441 AITHNVR
+1441 
-1448 PFGKEIKRSRSCSEL
+1448 
-1463 KEEFEKKEKEAKEGL
+1463 
-1478 DTLRLSMKTQAS
+1478 
-1490 LSTTELGRIRKAVSI
+1490 
-1505 SDYQSKAEERDKQA
+1505 
-1519 KRDEEMLS
+1519 
-1527 QKSRRHSEGSTKY
+1527 
-1540 YVSEPHKS
+1540 
-1548 GRLGVHWANT
+1548 
-1558 VSAPSLTYSQMYGQ
+1558 TYSQMYGQ

>member
-180 KENSPKTPTSP
+180 KENSPKVSLPKDDTPTSP

-1281 PHLHNTNS
+1281 PHLHNTN
-1289 KSKSVSD
+1289 
-1296 IVSDAEARGRRARN
+1296 
-1310 EIESVREQI
+1310 
-1319 KVRRIIRRSHS
+1319 
-1330 ASQSRSRSS
+1330 
-1339 SLSRLVN
+1339 
-1346 DLESRDWKAKEE
+1346 
-1358 ADVLKG
+1358 
-1364 ARSPRSPLSP
+1364 
-1374 RSPKSPSP
+1374 
-1382 RGNRSFNWPP
+1382 
-1392 PKQEDVRKSDKLSNG
+1392 
-1407 VPDIGKE
+1407 
-1414 NSKTRWSNEIMM
+1414 
-1426 NGDVSNG
+1426 
-1433 VVHHIKRS
+1433 
-1441 AITHNVR
+1441 
-1448 PFGKEIKRSRSCSEL
+1448 
-1463 KEEFEKKEKEAKEGL
+1463 
-1478 DTLRLSMKTQAS
+1478 
-1490 LSTTELGRIRKAVSI
+1490 
-1505 SDYQSKAEERDKQA
+1505 
-1519 KRDEEMLS
+1519 
-1527 QKSRRHSEGSTKY
+1527 
-1540 YVSEPHKS
+1540 
-1548 GRLGVHWANT
+1548 
-1558 VSAPSLTYSQMYGQ
+1558 TYSQMYGQ

>member
-167 KKKKKKEALAAKG
+167 KKKKKKEALALKG

-191 GGEESAAEKLYQE
+191 QGEENAAEKLYQE

-342 RRPSDAHG
+342 RRPSDARG

-369 YQDMAPVPQDRLPF
+369 YQDMGPVPQDRLPF

-435 IANMEGVVTVTP
+435 LANMEGVVTVTP
-447 TNHDAET
+447 TNHEAET

-468 HNSVV
+468 HNAVV

-488 VEKSQGGRPDVTQ
+488 VTESQKSQGGRPDVTQ

-509 EQSSPSSGQAN
+509 EQSSPSSGQ

-538 SKTPPRGLQERPV
+538 NKTPPRGLQERPV
-551 DVPNEHMP
+551 DVPPEHMP

-705 RELRASMPAFLDESS
+705 RELRASMPSFLDESS

-730 TVKPSDADQG
+730 T
-740 RFWMLEAGW
+740 
-749 KLGSFLDMR
+749 
-758 DLPIF
+758 
-763 LNYHAY
+763 
-769 HPSNSPGYLPI
+769 

-881 KLKRRLG
+881 RLKRRLG

-1051 AARNMGSPGEQI
+1051 AARTMGSPGEQI

-1088 SLHAPESRYPPTPK
+1088 SLHTPESRYPPTPK

-1109 VSFSKNSSG
+1109 VSFGKNSSG

-1281 PHLHNTNS
+1281 PHLHNTN
-1289 KSKSVSD
+1289 
-1296 IVSDAEARGRRARN
+1296 
-1310 EIESVREQI
+1310 
-1319 KVRRIIRRSHS
+1319 
-1330 ASQSRSRSS
+1330 
-1339 SLSRLVN
+1339 
-1346 DLESRDWKAKEE
+1346 
-1358 ADVLKG
+1358 
-1364 ARSPRSPLSP
+1364 
-1374 RSPKSPSP
+1374 
-1382 RGNRSFNWPP
+1382 
-1392 PKQEDVRKSDKLSNG
+1392 
-1407 VPDIGKE
+1407 
-1414 NSKTRWSNEIMM
+1414 
-1426 NGDVSNG
+1426 
-1433 VVHHIKRS
+1433 
-1441 AITHNVR
+1441 
-1448 PFGKEIKRSRSCSEL
+1448 
-1463 KEEFEKKEKEAKEGL
+1463 
-1478 DTLRLSMKTQAS
+1478 
-1490 LSTTELGRIRKAVSI
+1490 
-1505 SDYQSKAEERDKQA
+1505 
-1519 KRDEEMLS
+1519 
-1527 QKSRRHSEGSTKY
+1527 
-1540 YVSEPHKS
+1540 
-1548 GRLGVHWANT
+1548 
-1558 VSAPSLTYSQMYGQ
+1558 TYSQMYGQ
-1572 GRPSPQQQGGYRPA
+1572 GRPSPQQQGGGYRPA
-1586 ASNPNIQAH
+1586 ASNPNIQAQ
-1595 LKQPPREATR
+1595 LKQQPPREAPR

-1614 PQQGEPRRVGEMRRG
+1614 PQQAEPRRVGEMRRG

-1691 YAPVGHAKERYPP
+1691 YAPVGHAKERHPP

-1722 TKPGYSDSPPPPP
+1722 SKPGYSDSPPPPP

-1789 KLAETMRAAPYNPE
+1789 KLAETMRSAPYNPE
-1803 QPSQLKLRHTDGPQ
+1803 QASQHRLRHTDGPQ

-1869 EREKRVYIEKQINEQ
+1869 EREKRAYIERQINEQ

-1895 LEGKNYRRPEEEDRL
+1895 LEGKNYRRPEEEERL
-1910 RKLRMEDQFQRRAE
+1910 RKLRMEDEFQRRAE
-1924 EARRRSEEEEEAAS
+1924 DARRRSEEDEEAAS

-2001 QRLGQKMDKR
+2001 QRMGQKMDKR

-2031 EQDESRRLQVEEEEQ
+2031 EQDESRRLQEQEEEQ
-2046 MRHRKQEEIRIKREQ
+2046 MRHRKQEEIRVKREQ

-2129 KRDSASDQSSDASS
+2129 KRDSASDSDASS

-2165 EKTYIA
+2165 EKTFIA

-2181 YESLRDSDRYNDN
+2181 YESLRDSDRYNDDN
-2194 SSRPYNNYNDYD
+2194 SRAYNNYNDYD

-2217 SYDALHPPSSTA
+2217 SYDALHPTSSTA

-2240 PSHKPDD
+2240 PSHKPDE
-2247 FSSPA
+2247 FASPA

-2262 SVAGTTPG
+2262 QQMAGTTPC

-2281 VMRKK
+2281 VMRRK

-2293 MEAAKKKPGP
+2293 SEAAKKKPGP

>member
-730 TVKPSDADQG
+730 T
-740 RFWMLEAGW
+740 
-749 KLGSFLDMR
+749 
-758 DLPIF
+758 
-763 LNYHAY
+763 
-769 HPSNSPGYLPI
+769 

-1069 SVSQQVHPEGHPSF
+1069 SVSQQ
-1083 QGSEQ
+1083 

-1281 PHLHNTNS
+1281 PHLHNTN
-1289 KSKSVSD
+1289 
-1296 IVSDAEARGRRARN
+1296 
-1310 EIESVREQI
+1310 
-1319 KVRRIIRRSHS
+1319 
-1330 ASQSRSRSS
+1330 
-1339 SLSRLVN
+1339 
-1346 DLESRDWKAKEE
+1346 
-1358 ADVLKG
+1358 
-1364 ARSPRSPLSP
+1364 
-1374 RSPKSPSP
+1374 
-1382 RGNRSFNWPP
+1382 
-1392 PKQEDVRKSDKLSNG
+1392 
-1407 VPDIGKE
+1407 
-1414 NSKTRWSNEIMM
+1414 
-1426 NGDVSNG
+1426 
-1433 VVHHIKRS
+1433 
-1441 AITHNVR
+1441 
-1448 PFGKEIKRSRSCSEL
+1448 
-1463 KEEFEKKEKEAKEGL
+1463 
-1478 DTLRLSMKTQAS
+1478 
-1490 LSTTELGRIRKAVSI
+1490 
-1505 SDYQSKAEERDKQA
+1505 
-1519 KRDEEMLS
+1519 
-1527 QKSRRHSEGSTKY
+1527 
-1540 YVSEPHKS
+1540 
-1548 GRLGVHWANT
+1548 
-1558 VSAPSLTYSQMYGQ
+1558 TYSQMYGQ

>member
-1 MAALN
+1 
-6 REQERQRLTNIIRQ
+6 
-20 WNANRLDLFELSEP
+20 
-34 NEDLEF
+34 
-40 HGVMRFFHQDTDSKE
+40 
-55 RVTTKCIRVSST
+55 
-67 ATTAAVIETLVE
+67 
-79 KFRPDMRMLTTPVYG
+79 
-94 LYEVHAN
+94 
-101 GEERRLDDNEKPLLV
+101 
-116 QLNWNKDD
+116 
-124 REGRFLLKR
+124 
-133 EDNLNVSG
+133 
-141 TGDYFE
+141 
-147 DKSVMQNF
+147 
-155 KRKPSKK
+155 
-162 EKKEE
+162 
-167 KKKKKKEALAAKG
+167 
-180 KENSPKTPTSP
+180 
-191 GGEESAAEKLYQE
+191 
-204 LPESGFTRSISNPE
+204 
-218 AVMRRRRQ
+218 
-226 QKLEKKLQQFMSGP
+226 
-240 SSGGTLKVYA
+240 
-250 ETIKPEVPYKTLLLS
+250 
-265 TNDTAAFVV
+265 
-274 KESLE
+274 
-279 KYGLDKED
+279 
-287 PLDYCLVQV
+287 
-296 QLPPGSTTVTE
+296 
-307 TGGWGRELILD
+307 
-318 DDDCPLQILMDWPA
+318 
-332 QKGTLAFQLK
+332 
-342 RRPSDAHG
+342 
-350 QKRKPKKSKS
+350 
-360 SSKSSESDS
+360 
-369 YQDMAPVPQDRLPF
+369 
-383 MVELNPDGS
+383 
-392 EMLKPRLHRLQ
+392 
-403 PNVTEV
+403 
-409 GSERSS
+409 
-415 ATSGQYLQLFSPNV
+415 
-429 KPRHCV
+429 
-435 IANMEGVVTVTP
+435 
-447 TNHDAET
+447 
-454 YVNGQRIYETTMLQ
+454 
-468 HNSVV
+468 
-473 RFGKMHTFRF
+473 
-483 CEPVP
+483 
-488 VEKSQGGRPDVTQ
+488 
-501 SSPRRGPT
+501 
-509 EQSSPSSGQAN
+509 
-520 FETTFD
+520 
-526 VDGHIETVSSPV
+526 
-538 SKTPPRGLQERPV
+538 
-551 DVPNEHMP
+551 
-559 PVRSNIPFETVLP
+559 
-572 ASIEYRDS
+572 
-580 TEEQLLSQVISE
+580 
-592 VNGAAV
+592 
-598 QFKLAPTYTLYM
+598 
-610 AARHRIAS
+610 
-618 DARNVQTAAERLHR
+618 
-632 LNSMT
+632 
-637 IRVAS
+637 
-642 MISRTIQEGS
+642 
-652 AIAGVLAFWMANASE
+652 
-667 LLHFLKM
+667 
-674 DRDTSRQTQEAQGI
+674 
-688 LGDAVQMA
+688 
-696 FRYLVQCMT
+696 
-705 RELRASMPAFLDESS
+705 
-720 EADQEDEESL
+720 
-730 TVKPSDADQG
+730 
-740 RFWMLEAGW
+740 
-749 KLGSFLDMR
+749 
-758 DLPIF
+758 
-763 LNYHAY
+763 
-769 HPSNSPGYLPI
+769 
-780 DDGDHSAHSS
+780 
-790 ERSFRTSA
+790 
-798 KENPARISGRW
+798 
-809 LSPNSGMK
+809 
-817 GGKPN
+817 
-822 IGDVLNTLSSA
+822 
-833 MSLLRRCRVNAA
+833 
-845 LTIQLFS
+845 
-852 QLFHFINMWLF
+852 
-863 NKVVM
+863 
-868 EPHLGLCTRMWGL
+868 
-881 KLKRRLG
+881 
-888 RVELW
+888 
-893 AEKQGLELAA
+893 
-903 DCHLCRV
+903 
-910 IQAAHLLQAP
+910 
-920 KHSAEDIASISSTC
+920 
-934 FKLNSMQLR
+934 
-943 ALLEQYRP
+943 
-951 DPNEPR
+951 
-957 IPQDL
+957 
-962 IESVVSVAENT
+962 
-973 ADELTRSDGGDVRLE
+973 
-988 EDSDLQLPFLL
+988 
-999 PEDGYSCD
+999 
-1007 IVRGVPTGLQEF
+1007 
-1019 LDPLVSA
+1019 
-1026 GLLRMNIHPNAPGVW
+1026 
-1041 TIYFTPEAQE
+1041 
-1051 AARNMGSPGEQI
+1051 MGSQ
-1063 PKEKLR
+1063 
-1069 SVSQQVHPEGHPSF
+1069 
-1083 QGSEQ
+1083 
-1088 SLHAPESRYPPTPK
+1088 
-1102 GEAEVID
+1102 
-1109 VSFSKNSSG
+1109 
-1118 MGLSIVAAKG
+1118 G

-1358 ADVLKG
+1358 AEVLKG

-1392 PKQEDVRKSDKLSNG
+1392 PKQEEVRKSDKLSNG
-1407 VPDIGKE
+1407 VPHVGKE
-1414 NSKTRWSNEIMM
+1414 NFKSRWSNEVLM

-1433 VVHHIKRS
+1433 VVHHVKRS

-1448 PFGKEIKRSRSCSEL
+1448 SSGREIKRSRSCSEL
-1463 KEEFEKKEKEAKEGL
+1463 KEEFEKKEKEAKE
-1478 DTLRLSMKTQAS
+1478 A
-1490 LSTTELGRIRKAVSI
+1490 
-1505 SDYQSKAEERDKQA
+1505 
-1519 KRDEEMLS
+1519 
-1527 QKSRRHSEGSTKY
+1527 
-1540 YVSEPHKS
+1540 
-1548 GRLGVHWANT
+1548 
-1558 VSAPSLTYSQMYGQ
+1558 YSQMYGQ

-1595 LKQPPREATR
+1595 LKQPPREAPR

-1614 PQQGEPRRVGEMRRG
+1614 PQQAEPRRVGEMRRG

-1691 YAPVGHAKERYPP
+1691 YAPVGHAKERYSSP
-1704 QDQQA
+1704 DQQA

-1722 TKPGYSDSPPPPP
+1722 SKPGYSESPPPPP

-1750 PPPPPDPRYNDSPPP
+1750 PPPPPDPRYTDSPPP
-1765 PPPPPAEMIGR
+1765 PPPPPAEMMGR

-1803 QPSQLKLRHTDGPQ
+1803 QPSQLRLRPTDGPQ

-1869 EREKRVYIEKQINEQ
+1869 EREKRAYIERQINEQ

-1895 LEGKNYRRPEEEDRL
+1895 LEGKNYRRPEEDDRL
-1910 RKLRMEDQFQRRAE
+1910 RKLRMEDEFQRRAE

-1964 IEKDHQRMYEEERR
+1964 MEKDHQRMYEEERR

-2031 EQDESRRLQVEEEEQ
+2031 EQDESRRLQEQEEEQ

-2115 LLERKLTSETLIYK
+2115 VLERKLTSETLIYK

-2181 YESLRDSDRYNDN
+2181 YESLRESDRYNDN
-2194 SSRPYNNYNDYD
+2194 TSRPYNNYNDYD

-2217 SYDALHPPSSTA
+2217 SQLPRSKLQHIRGWYYPWH
-2229 SYHSSASSSSS
+2229 HWR
-2240 PSHKPDD
+2240 
-2247 FSSPA
+2247 
-2252 NSQGLNTYNT
+2252 
-2262 SVAGTTPG
+2262 AG
-2270 IIGAQEVYRDP
+2270 
-2281 VMRKK
+2281 

-2293 MEAAKKKPGP
+2293 VEAAKKKPGP

-2332 HAPETVG
+2332 HAPEAVK

>member
-167 KKKKKKEALAAKG
+167 KKKKKKEALALKG
-180 KENSPKTPTSP
+180 KENSPKVSLPKDDTPTSP
-191 GGEESAAEKLYQE
+191 QGEESAAEKLYQE

-342 RRPSDAHG
+342 RRPSDARG

-369 YQDMAPVPQDRLPF
+369 YQDMGPVPQDRLPF

-488 VEKSQGGRPDVTQ
+488 VIEKSQGGRPDVTQ
-501 SSPRRGPT
+501 SSPRRGPA

-526 VDGHIETVSSPV
+526 VDGHIETVTSPV

-551 DVPNEHMP
+551 DVPPEHMP

-730 TVKPSDADQG
+730 T
-740 RFWMLEAGW
+740 
-749 KLGSFLDMR
+749 
-758 DLPIF
+758 
-763 LNYHAY
+763 
-769 HPSNSPGYLPI
+769 

-881 KLKRRLG
+881 RLKRRLG

-1026 GLLRMNIHPNAPGVW
+1026 GLVRMNVHPNAPGVW

-1088 SLHAPESRYPPTPK
+1088 SLHTPESRYPPTPK

-1281 PHLHNTNS
+1281 PHLHNTN
-1289 KSKSVSD
+1289 K
-1296 IVSDAEARGRRARN
+1296 
-1310 EIESVREQI
+1310 
-1319 KVRRIIRRSHS
+1319 
-1330 ASQSRSRSS
+1330 
-1339 SLSRLVN
+1339 
-1346 DLESRDWKAKEE
+1346 
-1358 ADVLKG
+1358 
-1364 ARSPRSPLSP
+1364 
-1374 RSPKSPSP
+1374 
-1382 RGNRSFNWPP
+1382 
-1392 PKQEDVRKSDKLSNG
+1392 
-1407 VPDIGKE
+1407 
-1414 NSKTRWSNEIMM
+1414 
-1426 NGDVSNG
+1426 
-1433 VVHHIKRS
+1433 
-1441 AITHNVR
+1441 
-1448 PFGKEIKRSRSCSEL
+1448 
-1463 KEEFEKKEKEAKEGL
+1463 
-1478 DTLRLSMKTQAS
+1478 
-1490 LSTTELGRIRKAVSI
+1490 
-1505 SDYQSKAEERDKQA
+1505 
-1519 KRDEEMLS
+1519 
-1527 QKSRRHSEGSTKY
+1527 
-1540 YVSEPHKS
+1540 PHKS
-1548 GRLGVHWANT
+1548 SRLGVRWANT

-1595 LKQPPREATR
+1595 LKQPPREAPR

-1629 PPPPQRSPNTTSNYA
+1629 PPPPQRSPNTTGNYA

-1691 YAPVGHAKERYPP
+1691 YAPVGHAKERYSSP
-1704 QDQQA
+1704 DQQA

-1722 TKPGYSDSPPPPP
+1722 SKPGYSESPPPPP

-1750 PPPPPDPRYNDSPPP
+1750 PPPPPDPRYTDSPPP
-1765 PPPPPAEMIGR
+1765 PPPPPAEMMGR

-1803 QPSQLKLRHTDGPQ
+1803 QPSQLRLRPTDGPQ

-1869 EREKRVYIEKQINEQ
+1869 EREKRAYIERQINEQ

-1895 LEGKNYRRPEEEDRL
+1895 LEGKNYRRPEEDDRL
-1910 RKLRMEDQFQRRAE
+1910 RKLRMEDEFQRRAE

-1964 IEKDHQRMYEEERR
+1964 MEKDHQRMYEEERR

-2031 EQDESRRLQVEEEEQ
+2031 EQDESRRLQEQEEEQ

-2115 LLERKLTSETLIYK
+2115 VLERKLTSETLIYK

-2181 YESLRDSDRYNDN
+2181 YESLRESDRYNDN
-2194 SSRPYNNYNDYD
+2194 TSRPYNNYNDYD

-2217 SYDALHPPSSTA
+2217 SYDSLHPPSSTA

-2247 FSSPA
+2247 FASPA

-2281 VMRKK
+2281 VMRRK

-2293 MEAAKKKPGP
+2293 VEAAKKKPGP

-2332 HAPETVG
+2332 HAPEAVK

>member
-167 KKKKKKEALAAKG
+167 KKKKKKEALALKG
-180 KENSPKTPTSP
+180 KENSPKVVLPKDDTPTSP
-191 GGEESAAEKLYQE
+191 QGEENAAEKLYQE

-342 RRPSDAHG
+342 RRPSDARG

-369 YQDMAPVPQDRLPF
+369 YQDMGPVPQDRLPF

-435 IANMEGVVTVTP
+435 LANMEGVVTVTP
-447 TNHDAET
+447 TNHEAET

-468 HNSVV
+468 HNAVV

-488 VEKSQGGRPDVTQ
+488 VTESQKSQGGRPDVTQ

-509 EQSSPSSGQAN
+509 EQSSPSSGQ

-538 SKTPPRGLQERPV
+538 NKTPPRGLQERPV
-551 DVPNEHMP
+551 DVPPEHMP

-705 RELRASMPAFLDESS
+705 RELRASMPSFLDESS

-730 TVKPSDADQG
+730 T
-740 RFWMLEAGW
+740 
-749 KLGSFLDMR
+749 
-758 DLPIF
+758 
-763 LNYHAY
+763 
-769 HPSNSPGYLPI
+769 

-881 KLKRRLG
+881 RLKRRLG

-1051 AARNMGSPGEQI
+1051 AARTMGSPGEQI

-1088 SLHAPESRYPPTPK
+1088 SLHTPESRYPPTPK

-1109 VSFSKNSSG
+1109 VSFGKNSSG

-1281 PHLHNTNS
+1281 PHLHNTN
-1289 KSKSVSD
+1289 
-1296 IVSDAEARGRRARN
+1296 
-1310 EIESVREQI
+1310 
-1319 KVRRIIRRSHS
+1319 
-1330 ASQSRSRSS
+1330 
-1339 SLSRLVN
+1339 
-1346 DLESRDWKAKEE
+1346 
-1358 ADVLKG
+1358 
-1364 ARSPRSPLSP
+1364 
-1374 RSPKSPSP
+1374 
-1382 RGNRSFNWPP
+1382 
-1392 PKQEDVRKSDKLSNG
+1392 
-1407 VPDIGKE
+1407 
-1414 NSKTRWSNEIMM
+1414 
-1426 NGDVSNG
+1426 
-1433 VVHHIKRS
+1433 
-1441 AITHNVR
+1441 
-1448 PFGKEIKRSRSCSEL
+1448 
-1463 KEEFEKKEKEAKEGL
+1463 
-1478 DTLRLSMKTQAS
+1478 
-1490 LSTTELGRIRKAVSI
+1490 
-1505 SDYQSKAEERDKQA
+1505 
-1519 KRDEEMLS
+1519 
-1527 QKSRRHSEGSTKY
+1527 
-1540 YVSEPHKS
+1540 
-1548 GRLGVHWANT
+1548 
-1558 VSAPSLTYSQMYGQ
+1558 TYSQMYGQ
-1572 GRPSPQQQGGYRPA
+1572 GRPSPQQQGGGYRPA
-1586 ASNPNIQAH
+1586 ASNPNIQAQ
-1595 LKQPPREATR
+1595 LKQQPPREAPR

-1614 PQQGEPRRVGEMRRG
+1614 PQQAEPRRVGEMRRG

-1691 YAPVGHAKERYPP
+1691 YAPVGHAKERHPP

-1722 TKPGYSDSPPPPP
+1722 SKPGYSDSPPPPP

-1789 KLAETMRAAPYNPE
+1789 KLAETMRSAPYNPE
-1803 QPSQLKLRHTDGPQ
+1803 QASQHRLRHTDGPQ

-1869 EREKRVYIEKQINEQ
+1869 EREKRAYIERQINEQ

-1895 LEGKNYRRPEEEDRL
+1895 LEGKNYRRPEEEERL
-1910 RKLRMEDQFQRRAE
+1910 RKLRMEDEFQRRAE
-1924 EARRRSEEEEEAAS
+1924 DARRRSEEDEEAAS

-2001 QRLGQKMDKR
+2001 QRMGQKMDKR

-2031 EQDESRRLQVEEEEQ
+2031 EQDESRRLQEQEEEQ
-2046 MRHRKQEEIRIKREQ
+2046 MRHRKQEEIRVKREQ

-2129 KRDSASDQSSDASS
+2129 KRDSASDSDASS

-2165 EKTYIA
+2165 EKTFIA

-2181 YESLRDSDRYNDN
+2181 YESLRDSDRYNDDN
-2194 SSRPYNNYNDYD
+2194 SRAYNNYNDYD

-2217 SYDALHPPSSTA
+2217 SYDALHPTSSTA

-2240 PSHKPDD
+2240 PSHKPDE
-2247 FSSPA
+2247 FASPA

-2262 SVAGTTPG
+2262 QQMAGTTPC

-2281 VMRKK
+2281 VMRRK

-2293 MEAAKKKPGP
+2293 SEAAKKKPGP

>member
-180 KENSPKTPTSP
+180 KENSPKVSLPKDDTPTSP

-1069 SVSQQVHPEGHPSF
+1069 SVSQQ
-1083 QGSEQ
+1083 

-1281 PHLHNTNS
+1281 PHLHNTN
-1289 KSKSVSD
+1289 
-1296 IVSDAEARGRRARN
+1296 
-1310 EIESVREQI
+1310 
-1319 KVRRIIRRSHS
+1319 
-1330 ASQSRSRSS
+1330 
-1339 SLSRLVN
+1339 
-1346 DLESRDWKAKEE
+1346 
-1358 ADVLKG
+1358 
-1364 ARSPRSPLSP
+1364 
-1374 RSPKSPSP
+1374 
-1382 RGNRSFNWPP
+1382 
-1392 PKQEDVRKSDKLSNG
+1392 
-1407 VPDIGKE
+1407 
-1414 NSKTRWSNEIMM
+1414 
-1426 NGDVSNG
+1426 
-1433 VVHHIKRS
+1433 
-1441 AITHNVR
+1441 
-1448 PFGKEIKRSRSCSEL
+1448 
-1463 KEEFEKKEKEAKEGL
+1463 
-1478 DTLRLSMKTQAS
+1478 
-1490 LSTTELGRIRKAVSI
+1490 
-1505 SDYQSKAEERDKQA
+1505 
-1519 KRDEEMLS
+1519 
-1527 QKSRRHSEGSTKY
+1527 
-1540 YVSEPHKS
+1540 
-1548 GRLGVHWANT
+1548 
-1558 VSAPSLTYSQMYGQ
+1558 TYSQMYGQ